1 MKKRKKSVP
10 SRTSSITSKL
20 TASPEEGSTSPRTA
34 GKEFVVAVACD
45 HAALPAKRIVLE
57 ALASLKVEARDLGV
71 HEERSVDYPDYA
83 VKVAQA
89 VASGEADRG
98 VLLCGTGIGMSI
110 AANKVP
116 GVRAA
121 LVHDVTT
128 ARMSRL
134 HNDANVLVL
143 GGGLL
148 GDRLLREIVE
158 VWFSTDFEGGRHQ
171 RRVDKIDEIGRQ
183 DGMSDKGRGR

>member
-1 MKKRKKSVP
+1 V
-10 SRTSSITSKL
+10 
-20 TASPEEGSTSPRTA
+20 AS
-34 GKEFVVAVACD
+34 D
-45 HAALPAKRIVLE
+45 HAAVAAKRIVLDTLG
-57 ALASLKVEARDLGV
+57 ALGVPCRDLGA
-71 HEERSVDYPDYA
+71 HDDRSVDYPDYA
-83 VKVAQA
+83 AE
-89 VASGEADRG
+89 VASAVSEGRAARG

-110 AANKVP
+110 AANKFP

-148 GDRLLREIVE
+148 GDRVLRDIVE
-158 VWFSTDFEGGRHQ
+158 AWFATEFEGGRHQ
-171 RRVDKIDEIGRQ
+171 RRLDKIAAVER
-183 DGMSDKGRGR
+183 SAKSPR

>member
-1 MKKRKKSVP
+1 MVD
-10 SRTSSITSKL
+10 TL
-20 TASPEEGSTSPRTA
+20 
-34 GKEFVVAVACD
+34 
-45 HAALPAKRIVLE
+45 AALG
-57 ALASLKVEARDLGV
+57 VECRDLGA
-71 HEERSVDYPDYA
+71 HDDRSVDYPDYA
-83 VKVAQA
+83 AQVSEA
-89 VASGEADRG
+89 VSAGRAARG

-110 AANKVP
+110 TANKFP

-148 GDRLLREIVE
+148 GERLLRDIVE
-158 VWFSTDFEGGRHQ
+158 VWFATEFEGGRHQ
-171 RRVDKIDEIGRQ
+171 RRLDKITAVERAAK
-183 DGMSDKGRGR
+183 SPH

>member
-1 MKKRKKSVP
+1 MV
-10 SRTSSITSKL
+10 
-20 TASPEEGSTSPRTA
+20 AS
-34 GKEFVVAVACD
+34 D
-45 HAALPAKRIVLE
+45 HAAVRAKSIVVKALE
-57 ALASLKVEARDLGV
+57 DMRVRARDLGA
-71 HEERSVDYPDYA
+71 HDDRSVDYPDYA
-83 VKVAQA
+83 AEVARA
-89 VASGEADRG
+89 VASGEARCG

-110 AANKVP
+110 AANKFP

-148 GDRLLREIVE
+148 GDRLLSDILEA
-158 VWFSTDFEGGRHQ
+158 WFATAFEGGRHQ
-171 RRVDKIDEIGRQ
+171 RRLDKIRLLEESPGVGPSGAKPR
-183 DGMSDKGRGR
+183 

>member
-1 MKKRKKSVP
+1 
-10 SRTSSITSKL
+10 
-20 TASPEEGSTSPRTA
+20 
-34 GKEFVVAVACD
+34 VAC
-45 HAALPAKRIVLE
+45 
-57 ALASLKVEARDLGV
+57 RDLGA
-71 HEERSVDYPDYA
+71 HDDRSVDYPDYA
-83 VKVAQA
+83 AE
-89 VASGEADRG
+89 VASAVSEGRAARG

-110 AANKVP
+110 VANKFP

-148 GDRLLREIVE
+148 GDRLLRDIVE
-158 VWFSTDFEGGRHQ
+158 VWFATEFEGGRHQ
-171 RRVDKIDEIGRQ
+171 RRLDKIAAVERAA
-183 DGMSDKGRGR
+183 KAPR